1 MPRTPRRSG
10 TSPSPLTTRET
21 REVEDVRDDLR
32 PTRDVA
38 PALARP
44 DEADENRIRPER
56 LDDYVGQAGVKEN
69 LRVFVRAALE
79 RGEPLDHVLLSG
91 PPGLG
96 KSTLARI
103 IAHELGTRIHTTSGP
118 ILERPADLAAIL
130 TSLEKNDVLFID
142 EIHRMRPVV
151 EEILYPALE
160 DFELDILIGQGPDA
174 RSVRIPV
181 TPFTLVGATTRTGL
195 LTSPLRA
202 RFGVTA
208 HLDFYGIEE
217 LAAIVERASTIY
229 GIPIERAGAR
239 EIAQRSRGT
248 PRTANRLLRRV
259 RDFAQVL
266 NRQAIDAAVAD
277 QALARLGVDRL
288 GLDALDRRYL
298 DAVGVKFEGGPVGLA
313 TIAAALGETEDTIE
327 EVVEPFL
334 VQLGFIDR
342 TPRGRTLTRRAA
354 GHLGLALASPEPL
367 AQPELFDGRNR

>member
-1 MPRTPRRSG
+1 VREPAPASASG
-10 TSPSPLTTRET
+10 AAVVRY
-21 REVEDVRDDLR
+21 EDAEENRLR
-32 PTRDVA
+32 P
-38 PALARP
+38 
-44 DEADENRIRPER
+44 NR
-56 LDDYVGQAGVKEN
+56 LDDYIGQEGVKAN
-69 LRVFVRAALE
+69 LQVFVRAALD

-103 IAHELGTRIHTTSGP
+103 IATELGSRLHTTSGP
-118 ILERPADLAAIL
+118 VLERPADLAAIL
-130 TSLEKNDVLFID
+130 TNLERNDVLFID
-142 EIHRMRPVV
+142 EIHRMRAVV

-208 HLDFYGIEE
+208 HLDFYRIDE
-217 LAAIVERASTIY
+217 LSRIVTRAATIY
-229 GIPIERAGAR
+229 DITVDPAGAD
-239 EIAQRSRGT
+239 EIARRSRGT

-259 RDFAQVL
+259 RDFVQVAG
-266 NRQAIDAAVAD
+266 RRTIDAPAAD
-277 QALARLGVDRL
+277 QALARLGVDAL

-298 DAVGVKFEGGPVGLA
+298 DAVGRKFDGGPVGLA

-342 TPRGRTLTRRAA
+342 TPRGRVITRSAA
-354 GHLGLALASPEPL
+354 EHLGVELRER
-367 AQPELFDGRNR
+367 AQAELFRP

>member
-1 MPRTPRRSG
+1 M
-10 TSPSPLTTRET
+10 
-21 REVEDVRDDLR
+21 RDDLR
-32 PTRDVA
+32 PPRDTAAGATRGD
-38 PALARP
+38 
-44 DEADENRIRPER
+44 DSDENRLRPER

-79 RGEPLDHVLLSG
+79 RGEALDHVLLSG

-130 TSLEKNDVLFID
+130 TSLEQNDVLFID

-208 HLDFYGIEE
+208 HLDFYGIDE
-217 LAAIVERASTIY
+217 LMAIVERAASIY
-229 GIPIERAGAR
+229 GIAIEPEGAR

-266 NRQAIDAAVAD
+266 GRRKVDAGVAD

-354 GHLGLALASPEPL
+354 GHLGLSLATPAPAS
-367 AQPELFDGRNR
+367 QSRLFDPDQR

>member
-32 PTRDVA
+32 PARDVA

-202 RFGVTA
+202 R
-208 HLDFYGIEE
+208 
-217 LAAIVERASTIY
+217 SKK
-229 GIPIERAGAR
+229 
-239 EIAQRSRGT
+239 
-248 PRTANRLLRRV
+248 
-259 RDFAQVL
+259 L
-266 NRQAIDAAVAD
+266 N
-277 QALARLGVDRL
+277 G
-288 GLDALDRRYL
+288 
-298 DAVGVKFEGGPVGLA
+298 
-313 TIAAALGETEDTIE
+313 
-327 EVVEPFL
+327 
-334 VQLGFIDR
+334 
-342 TPRGRTLTRRAA
+342 
-354 GHLGLALASPEPL
+354 
-367 AQPELFDGRNR
+367 